1 MRKKAWIYLVILIL
15 MISITGCVSGD
26 DGEEKEPEKVV
37 TPVIS
42 PKGGTFLNEAS
53 VTITT
58 ETDGAVIRY
67 TTDESEPGADS
78 KIYDSAITITATT
91 IIKAKAFKDGM
102 TESDTATETF
112 TIQEVGL
119 EKIEITSQPTK
130 TSYYVGSTT
139 LDITGLEVTGTYN
152 NGSSK
157 KETVSL
163 SNITGFNTITS
174 GEKTLTVKVSGE
186 TATFKVTVVD
196 VITTAEF
203 TLKRK
208 VDVLELNEYSALF
221 EVTDSSVTEL
231 KFLGTNSIAPLS
243 VKIADKKGTLSSIKV
258 GQEVTEITIKAVD
271 INGNQIGNTKKVA
284 INN

>member
-15 MISITGCVSGD
+15 MISITGCGSGD

-58 ETDGAVIRY
+58 ETDGAVIKY

-102 TESDTATETF
+102 TESDTVTETF
-112 TIQEVGL
+112 TIEKEAL
-119 EKIEITSQPTK
+119 EKIEITKQPTK
-130 TSYYVGSTT
+130 TSYYVGDTT

-157 KETVSL
+157 LETVSL
-163 SNITGFNTITS
+163 SNITGFDITTS
-174 GEKTLTVKVSGE
+174 GEKTEQGLPCAASG
-186 TATFKVTVVD
+186 
-196 VITTAEF
+196 
-203 TLKRK
+203 
-208 VDVLELNEYSALF
+208 
-221 EVTDSSVTEL
+221 
-231 KFLGTNSIAPLS
+231 
-243 VKIADKKGTLSSIKV
+243 
-258 GQEVTEITIKAVD
+258 
-271 INGNQIGNTKKVA
+271 
-284 INN
+284 

>member
-15 MISITGCVSGD
+15 MISITGCGSSGG
-26 DGEEKEPEKVV
+26 GEEKEPEKVV

-102 TESDTATETF
+102 TESDTVTETF
-112 TIQEVGL
+112 TIEKEAL
-119 EKIEITSQPTK
+119 EKIEVTKQPTK
-130 TSYYVGSTT
+130 TSYYVGDTT

-157 KETVSL
+157 LETVSL
-163 SNITGFNTITS
+163 SNITGFNTTTS
-174 GEKTLTVKVSGE
+174 GEKTLTVTLSGK
-186 TATFKVTVVD
+186 TATFKITVVD
-196 VITTAEF
+196 VILTGITV
-203 TLKRK
+203 TKQPDRK
-208 VDVLELNEYSALF
+208 
-221 EVTDSSVTEL
+221 SV
-231 KFLGTNSIAPLS
+231 
-243 VKIADKKGTLSSIKV
+243 V
-258 GQEVTEITIKAVD
+258 
-271 INGNQIGNTKKVA
+271 
-284 INN
+284 